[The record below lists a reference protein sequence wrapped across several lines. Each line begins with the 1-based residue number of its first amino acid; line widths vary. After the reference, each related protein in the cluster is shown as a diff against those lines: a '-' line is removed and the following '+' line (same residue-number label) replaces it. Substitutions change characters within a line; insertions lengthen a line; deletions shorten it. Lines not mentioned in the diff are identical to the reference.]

1 MGCNN
6 PRLEWKGVCRLS
18 CYRKVLAEDDSILY
32 CSLRY
37 SEELLRARERGQT
50 GAGADNFV
58 AHVGQGGL
66 ASASIFFYKARTL
79 VYFNLHTL
87 FALHFLL

>member
-18 CYRKVLAEDDSILY
+18 CYRKVLAGKMTLY

-37 SEELLRARERGQT
+37 SEELLRAREKRPDGCGQLY
-50 GAGADNFV
+50 V

-66 ASASIFFYKARTL
+66 ASAYIFL
-79 VYFNLHTL
+79 
-87 FALHFLL
+87 